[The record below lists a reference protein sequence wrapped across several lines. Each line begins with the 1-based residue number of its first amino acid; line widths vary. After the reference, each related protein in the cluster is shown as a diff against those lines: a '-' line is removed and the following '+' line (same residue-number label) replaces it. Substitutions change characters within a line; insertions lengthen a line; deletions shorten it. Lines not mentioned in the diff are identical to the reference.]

1 MPSPKSKMPAGP
13 HDRFWLRM
21 MTRPEIL
28 DEVVLVLLPPD
39 LAGILEPGSLRAEQ
53 ENSVRRGFR
62 RSSMDLVVSAR
73 SGGRAIT
80 LYFVMEHKSREERR
94 VWIQL
99 SGYLQSC
106 LKRQEDPEQFFPV
119 IPVIFHHGRKPWSG
133 VRRFSER
140 FGEVP
145 PAVAPHLPDFCPVII
160 DLAGPGPE
168 REWAGMSVVVQA
180 FLTLLREAWTRDR
193 EAVLRRVA
201 PLWNA
206 ILDKEP
212 VQDMPE
218 YFLALAEGEPD
229 EQDRLLDLI
238 GQELSGKEEDVMG
251 SLLDRLK
258 REGHAL
264 GRQEGRQEGFEEARR
279 EDVLKLLRKGILSP
293 RQIAEVLEVD
303 DAWIREIADSQ
314 DSGR

>member
-1 MPSPKSKMPAGP
+1 
-13 HDRFWLRM
+13 
-21 MTRPEIL
+21 
-28 DEVVLVLLPPD
+28 
-39 LAGILEPGSLRAEQ
+39 
-53 ENSVRRGFR
+53 
-62 RSSMDLVVSAR
+62 MDLVVSAR

-106 LKRQEDPEQFFPV
+106 LERQEDPEHFFPV

-193 EAVLRRVA
+193 EAVFRRVV

-264 GRQEGRQEGFEEARR
+264 GRQEGLQEGRQEGFEEARR

-303 DAWIREIADSQ
+303 DAWVREIADSQ